1 MEGSCCQA
9 ELQKGLSFDLG
20 IELALRSE
28 GENILGR
35 RSSKSKDREAGSDMV
50 GLEEGEKKR
59 IFKAFE

>member
-1 MEGSCCQA
+1 M
-9 ELQKGLSFDLG
+9 
-20 IELALRSE
+20 ALRSE

-35 RSSKSKDREAGSDMV
+35 RSSKSKDREAGSNMV